1 MLWKTHIWG
10 GIQAGIILAAVTNAE
25 PKTALVEIGAATIGS
40 ILPDIDQQNSKIS
53 RSDIALSLTSKGLSK
68 VTKHR
73 REVHTVWAS
82 FIFGILAAAFLCLAS
97 IGSATGFSFF
107 IGLLAA
113 LLIDFS
119 GAKVGIP
126 MGLLLFFMIPHFI
139 HTSIITFSPELI
151 LPTSVAIFLGCIS
164 HLVYDSANVQGIMW
178 LHPFKKKRYKF
189 STIQTSSKEED
200 TFRLFMILLT
210 LVMFAV
216 LHPLGT
222 QSLYE
227 IVKLIRGTY

>member
-139 HTSIITFSPELI
+139 TPSLRFSQRSRDNVASSIQEKALQ
-151 LPTSVAIFLGCIS
+151 IFNNS
-164 HLVYDSANVQGIMW
+164 NQ
-178 LHPFKKKRYKF
+178 FKRGRH
-189 STIQTSSKEED
+189 IQTFYDITNASNVCSS
-200 TFRLFMILLT
+200 TSPGHT
-210 LVMFAV
+210 VV
-216 LHPLGT
+216 
-222 QSLYE
+222 
-227 IVKLIRGTY
+227 IRNC